1 MIAATYAGTV
11 RTVAVATTS
20 RAEYGSCRPLLRA
33 LARDEELAPRILVG
47 GTHLLADWGMT
58 VNEIDADGLAPV
70 ERVGAFAGAT
80 PQEAAESIAAAA
92 RGFAASF
99 AHAKPDV
106 LVVVGDRVE
115 LLGIVGA
122 ALPYLIPVAHI
133 SGGDSTGGAVD
144 DLVRH
149 AVSKL
154 AHLHLV
160 AMEEHAERLQQMG
173 EASWRITVTGDPAID
188 DVRGP
193 WPDRAALAASLER
206 SLEPP
211 VGVVGF
217 HPATLSQTSPA
228 AETRELL
235 AALDDFPGTLV
246 VTHPGADPGANEVAQ
261 LLQRFVATHPRAVFR
276 TSLGQDRYYGLL
288 AQADVLIG
296 NSSSGIWEAPSFE
309 LPVVNV
315 GSRQNGRIRARNV
328 IDVPARRDAI
338 SQAVA
343 HALEPTFRE
352 SLRGL
357 ENPYGDGH
365 ASDRIV
371 AVLRSVELDHRLIAK
386 WSG

>member
-1 MIAATYAGTV
+1 V
-11 RTVAVATTS
+11 RTIAVATTS

-47 GTHLLADWGMT
+47 GTHLIADWGMT
-58 VNEIDADGLAPV
+58 VDEIDADGLAPI

-80 PQEAAESIAAAA
+80 PQEAAEAIAVAAS
-92 RGFAASF
+92 GFAASF
-99 AHAKPDV
+99 ARAKPDV

-122 ALPYLIPVAHI
+122 ALPFLIPVAHV

-160 AMEEHAERLQQMG
+160 AMQEHAERLEQMG
-173 EASWRITVTGDPAID
+173 EASWRITVTGDPALD
-188 DVRGP
+188 DVHGP
-193 WPDRAALAASLER
+193 WPDRATLAADMR
-206 SLEPP
+206 CSLEPP
-211 VGVVGF
+211 LGVVGF

-228 AETRELL
+228 TETRELV

-246 VTHPGADPGANEVAQ
+246 VSHPGADPGANDVAEI
-261 LLQRFVATHPRAVFR
+261 LEDFVAAHPRAIFR
-276 TSLGQDRYYGLL
+276 PSLGQDRYYALL

-315 GSRQNGRIRARNV
+315 GSRQDGRIRARNV
-328 IDVPARRDAI
+328 IDAPARRDAI
-338 SQAVA
+338 STAVA
-343 HALEPTFRE
+343 QALQPAFRDG
-352 SLRGL
+352 LRGL
-357 ENPYGDGH
+357 ENPYGDGR
-365 ASDRIV
+365 ASNRIV
-371 AVLRSVELDHRLIAK
+371 DVLRSVELNHALIAK
-386 WSG
+386 WSD

>member
-1 MIAATYAGTV
+1 V

-20 RAEYGSCRPLLRA
+20 RAEYGTCRPLLRA
-33 LARDEELAPRILVG
+33 LARDEGLTAHILVG
-47 GTHLLADWGMT
+47 GTHLIEDWGMT

-70 ERVGAFAGAT
+70 ERVGAFAGST
-80 PQEAAESIAAAA
+80 PQEAAEAIAAAA

-99 AHAKPDV
+99 ARAKPDV

-122 ALPYLIPVAHI
+122 ALPFLIPVAHI
-133 SGGDSTGGAVD
+133 SGGDATGGAVD

-154 AHLHLV
+154 AHLHFV
-160 AMEEHAERLQQMG
+160 AMQEHAERLEQMG
-173 EASWRITVTGDPAID
+173 EAPWRITVTGEPALD

-193 WPDRAALAASLER
+193 WPDLPAIAASLER
-206 SLEPP
+206 SLDAPI
-211 VGVVGF
+211 GVVGF
-217 HPATLSQTSPA
+217 HPATLSPTSPVT
-228 AETRELL
+228 ETQELL

-246 VTHPGADPGANEVAQ
+246 ITHPGADPGANQVAE
-261 LLQRFVATHPRAVFR
+261 LLQDFVATHPRAVFR
-276 TSLGQDRYYGLL
+276 SSLGQDRYYGLL
-288 AQADVLIG
+288 ARADVLIG

-315 GSRQNGRIRARNV
+315 GMRQDGRIRARNV
-328 IDVPARRDAI
+328 IDVPAQRYAI
-338 SQAVA
+338 SRAVA
-343 HALEPTFRE
+343 RALEPAFRE
-352 SLRGL
+352 GLRGL
-357 ENPYGDGH
+357 ENPYGDGQ

-371 AVLRSVELDHRLIAK
+371 AVLRSVELNHRLIAK